1 MSPTRLALVVVAA
14 LAVIV
19 IAAGGWFWHATTNF
33 NALVA
38 EMPASD
44 VPGRRERLAEEE
56 ARLASSKDDYERW
69 ANLPHVALLNAIYG
83 DPARADALAD
93 ELLAIAPQQRNDWN
107 FGNAIHMAHLAKGH
121 MALKRGD
128 REAARRSLLA
138 AGDTPGSPQLN
149 TFGPNMNLADELL
162 RAGDREV
169 VLAYIEKLGRFWKMD
184 RGALRKWT
192 EMIREGRHPN
202 FAMNLY

>member
-1 MSPTRLALVVVAA
+1 MMSPKRLALVVVAV

-38 EMPASD
+38 EMTPFSL
-44 VPGRRERLAEEE
+44 PGGEDRLAKAE
-56 ARLASSKDDYERW
+56 ARLASGKDDYDRW
-69 ANLPHVALLNAIYG
+69 AHLPRVALGNAIYG
-83 DPARADALAD
+83 DPTRAEALAD
-93 ELLAIAPQQRNDWN
+93 ELLA
-107 FGNAIHMAHLAKGH
+107 
-121 MALKRGD
+121 
-128 REAARRSLLA
+128 AA
-138 AGDTPGSPQLN
+138 PQLN

-184 RGALRKWT
+184 GGALRKWP